1 MHHIERQNEFW
12 TKNANNRFLSKI
24 SEYISDVH
32 LCIVKLESG
41 GQQLPVIEK
50 NLSGDIFNLE
60 KSSFLF
66 STENIRFTQIIEC

>member
-24 SEYISDVH
+24 SKYSTDVH

-50 NLSGDIFNLE
+50 ISPEIFLTLKNPLSYLVL
-60 KSSFLF
+60 K
-66 STENIRFTQIIEC
+66 TYVFTQIIEC